1 MNKSVL
7 FLMLSYVL
15 GSASAYSGEFQ
26 LTEPEIEVQSSSKPG
41 MVELFLDHKEEILGQ
56 RDKQT
61 RVRNDLVSLI
71 HGLSEGKDAIREQL
85 FVHSRAHDLFL
96 TAVNADDAYNAY
108 LLMTATKY
116 CLTSL
121 GLGKEGAKNVLL
133 LLAQKQINT
142 ELRRL
147 AAGRADRLL
156 ASGDYPPLAM
166 YKDNSS
172 YCQYTTPRIT
182 EKARTT
188 QAVRSAATAN

>member
-1 MNKSVL
+1 MKKSVL
-7 FLMLSYVL
+7 IMAFSIAF
-15 GSASAYSGEFQ
+15 GAAPAYSGEFQ
-26 LTEPEIEVQSSSKPG
+26 LTEPESEVLSSSKTV
-41 MVELFLDHKEEILGQ
+41 MQEQFLDHKAEILGQ

-61 RVRNDLVSLI
+61 QVRNDLVSLI
-71 HGLSEGKDAIREQL
+71 HGLSEGKDDIREQL

-166 YKDNSS
+166 YTDNSN

-182 EKARTT
+182 EKTRTT
-188 QAVRSAATAN
+188 QAVQSAASAN

>member
-1 MNKSVL
+1 MKRTVL
-7 FLMLSYVL
+7 ALVVGVGFGFSTVF
-15 GSASAYSGEFQ
+15 AGEFQ
-26 LTEPEIEVQSSSKPG
+26 LIEPKNEDLNSSKPV
-41 MVELFLDHKEEILGQ
+41 MEEQFLDHKPAILGQ

-61 RVRNDLVSLI
+61 QVRNDLVSLI
-71 HGLSEGKDAIREQL
+71 HGLSEGKDEIREQL

-96 TAVNADDAYNAY
+96 TASNADDAYNAY
-108 LLMTATKY
+108 LLMSATKY

-133 LLAQKQINT
+133 LLAKKQINT

-166 YKDNSS
+166 YTDNSN
-172 YCQYTTPRIT
+172 YCQYTTPKIT
-182 EKARTT
+182 EKSRTT
-188 QAVRSAATAN
+188 QAVQSAASAD